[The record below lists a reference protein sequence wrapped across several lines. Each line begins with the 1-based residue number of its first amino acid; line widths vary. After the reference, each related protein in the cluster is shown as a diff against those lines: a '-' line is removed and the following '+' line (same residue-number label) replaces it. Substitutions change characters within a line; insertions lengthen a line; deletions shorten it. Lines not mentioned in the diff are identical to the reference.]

1 MFWLLWRYW
10 YYTLLDFVFSDL
22 ACLYGNREC
31 AEKAKKNFASYPVE
45 PDRDQKLTTYC
56 YGIQEGTTEDW
67 DKLWDQFKKEDNANE
82 EYALRYG
89 MACSKDTAVLKKY
102 LENAIGPDVRVQAKS
117 LNLK

>member
-1 MFWLLWRYW
+1 MFWQQL
-10 YYTLLDFVFSDL
+10 FSDL

-117 LNLK
+117 LKF